1 MTRRNFQAGFQ
12 ASGGLS
18 LNMFSPDEFDGIHRA
33 TLEVL
38 GEVGVF
44 VQKQEAREIF
54 KAAGAKVYPDGLV
67 KIPPHVV
74 EEAIR
79 TAPSTLTL
87 AGRDKS
93 RDVVIDG
100 GRVNFTNFGEGI
112 CIIDSDT
119 GELRST
125 KKSDLVTLTRLLDYL
140 PVISVIE
147 RAVGSQDKPAPMQA
161 IHNYEAM
168 VNNTTKHCFLGP
180 ENGHNVELILKM
192 AAEAVGGPEAL
203 ADRCPVSFITCPVS
217 PLRLVE
223 DCCEIIM
230 TAAQNGATVCILSMA
245 MAGGSSPVHLAGTL
259 VNHNAEILAGITL
272 AQLTRRGAKVIYGS
286 SSTAMFL
293 KNASAVVGTPELA
306 LINAA
311 VAAMA
316 RYYLLPSWVAGG

>member
-1 MTRRNFQAGFQ
+1 MTLRKFSAGFKS
-12 ASGGLS
+12 SGGFS
-18 LNMFSPDEFDGIHRA
+18 LNVFTPDEFAAIHRS

-38 GEVGVF
+38 SEVGVF
-44 VQKQEAREIF
+44 VQKREAREIF
-54 KAAGAKVYPDGLV
+54 RAAGARIYDDGLV
-67 KIPPHVV
+67 KIPPHLV

-79 TAPSTLTL
+79 SAPSTLTL

-93 RDVVIDG
+93 RDIVIEG
-100 GRVNFTNFGEGI
+100 GRVSFTNFGEGI
-112 CIIDSDT
+112 CIIDHET

-125 KKSDLVTLTRLLDYL
+125 TKNDLATMTRLLDSL
-140 PVISVIE
+140 DVIGVIE

-168 VNNTTKHCFLGP
+168 INNTNKHCFLGP
-180 ENGHNVELILKM
+180 ENGHNVEIILAM
-192 AAEAVGGPEAL
+192 AAEAVGGPTAL
-203 ADRCPVSFITCPVS
+203 RDRCPVSFITCPVS

-230 TAAQNGATVCILSMA
+230 SSAENGAAVCILSMA

-272 AQLTRRGAKVIYGS
+272 AQLTNKGAKVIYGS
-286 SSTAMFL
+286 SSTAMYL

-306 LINAA
+306 MINAA

>member
-1 MTRRNFQAGFQ
+1 
-12 ASGGLS
+12 
-18 LNMFSPDEFDGIHRA
+18 MFSRDEFDGLHRA

-44 VQKQEAREIF
+44 VQKEEARDVF
-54 KAAGAKVYPDGLV
+54 RAAGARVYPDGLV
-67 KIPPHVV
+67 KIPPYLV

-79 TAPSTLTL
+79 SAPSTLTL
-87 AGRDKS
+87 AGRDRS

-112 CIIDSDT
+112 FIIDLET

-125 KKSDLVTLTRLLDYL
+125 RKSDLVALTRLLDGL

-147 RAVGSQDKPAPMQA
+147 RAVGSQDAPAPMQA

-168 VNNTTKHCFLGP
+168 VNNTTKHCILGP
-180 ENGHNVELILKM
+180 ENGRNVELILQM
-192 AAEAVGGPEAL
+192 AAEAVGGRDLLP
-203 ADRCPVSFITCPVS
+203 DRCPVSFITCPVS

-223 DCCEIIM
+223 DCCDIIM
-230 TAAQNGATVCILSMA
+230 ASARNGAAVCILSMA

-259 VNHNAEILAGITL
+259 VNHNAEILSGLTL

-293 KNASAVVGTPELA
+293 RNASAVVGTPELA

-311 VAAMA
+311 VATMA

>member
-1 MTRRNFQAGFQ
+1 MTLRKLPSGFKS
-12 ASGGLS
+12 SGGFS
-18 LNMFSPDEFDGIHRA
+18 LNVFTEDEFDAIHRA
-33 TLEVL
+33 TLEIL
-38 GEVGVF
+38 GQVGVF
-44 VQKQEAREIF
+44 VQKPEARDIF
-54 KAAGAKVYPDGLV
+54 KAAGARVYEDGLV
-67 KIPPHVV
+67 KIPPHLV

-79 TAPSTLTL
+79 SAPSTLTL

-112 CIIDSDT
+112 CIIDHET
-119 GELRST
+119 NELRPTT
-125 KKSDLVTLTRLLDYL
+125 KNDLRTMTRLIDSLD
-140 PVISVIE
+140 VISVIE
-147 RAVGSQDKPAPMQA
+147 RAVGSQDKPAPVQA

-180 ENGHNVELILKM
+180 DNGHNVEIILKM
-192 AAEAVGGPEAL
+192 AAEAVGGAEAL
-203 ADRCPVSFITCPVS
+203 IDRCPVSFITCPVS

-230 TAAQNGATVCILSMA
+230 AAARNNATVCILSMA
-245 MAGGSSPVHLAGTL
+245 MAGGSSPVNLAGTL

-272 AQLTRRGAKVIYGS
+272 AQLTKRGAKVIYGS

-293 KNASAVVGTPELA
+293 KNASAVVGTPELGM
-306 LINAA
+306 INSA

>member
-1 MTRRNFQAGFQ
+1 MTLRKLPAGFKS
-12 ASGGLS
+12 SGGFS
-18 LNMFSPDEFDGIHRA
+18 LNMFTDDEFDAIHRA

-38 GEVGVF
+38 GQVGVF
-44 VQKQEAREIF
+44 VQKMEAREIF
-54 KAAGAKVYPDGLV
+54 KAAGARVYEDGLV
-67 KIPPHVV
+67 KIPPHLV

-79 TAPSTLTL
+79 SAPPTLTL

-93 RDVVIDG
+93 RDAVIDG
-100 GRVNFTNFGEGI
+100 GRVSFTNFGEGI
-112 CIIDSDT
+112 CIIDHET
-119 GELRST
+119 NELRPT
-125 KKSDLVTLTRLLDYL
+125 VKNDLRTMTRLIDSLD
-140 PVISVIE
+140 VITVVE
-147 RAVGSQDKPAPMQA
+147 RAVGSQDKPAPVQA

-180 ENGHNVELILKM
+180 ENGRNIEIILKM
-192 AAEAVGGPEAL
+192 AAEAVGGAEAL
-203 ADRCPVSFITCPVS
+203 RDRCPVSFITCPVS

-223 DCCEIIM
+223 DCCDIIM
-230 TAAQNGATVCILSMA
+230 TSAKNDAAVCILSMA

-272 AQLTRRGAKVIYGS
+272 AQLTKRGAKVIYGS

-293 KNASAVVGTPELA
+293 KNASAVVGTPELGV
-306 LINAA
+306 INAA

>member
-1 MTRRNFQAGFQ
+1 MTLRKLPSGFKS
-12 ASGGLS
+12 SGGFS
-18 LNMFSPDEFDGIHRA
+18 LNVFTGDEFAAIHRA

-44 VQKQEAREIF
+44 VQKPEAREIF
-54 KAAGAKVYPDGLV
+54 KSAGARVYEDGLV
-67 KIPPHVV
+67 KIPPHLV

-79 TAPSTLTL
+79 SAPSTLTL

-112 CIIDSDT
+112 CIIDHET
-119 GELRST
+119 QELRATT
-125 KKSDLVTLTRLLDYL
+125 KNDLRTMTRLIDSLD
-140 PVISVIE
+140 VISVIE
-147 RAVGSQDKPAPMQA
+147 RAVGSQDKPAPVQA

-180 ENGHNVELILKM
+180 DNGHNVEIILKM
-192 AAEAVGGPEAL
+192 AAEAVGGAEAL

-230 TAAQNGATVCILSMA
+230 AAARNNATVCILSMA
-245 MAGGSSPVHLAGTL
+245 MAGGSSPVNLAGTL

-293 KNASAVVGTPELA
+293 KNASAVVGTPELGM
-306 LINAA
+306 INSA